1 MFVAGGSG
9 VLGTRLVPLLVA
21 DGHEVAAMTR
31 SPEKADALLRL
42 GATPVVCDVFE
53 ADELREAVTSFR
65 PDAVMHQV
73 TDLPDDEADLA
84 QRRAG
89 NARIRREGTTNLVAA
104 AGAAGALR
112 FLAQSVAWD
121 AGGDSGAAVR
131 ELERATLGV
140 GGVVLRYGRFYGPG
154 TYHPEPPPPPRIHIH
169 EAARRTVG
177 ALDAPTGILELVE
190 GEDPSSA

>member
-1 MFVAGGSG
+1 MRVFVAGGSG

-104 AGAAGALR
+104 AGAAGA
-112 FLAQSVAWD
+112 SVVFPTT
-121 AGGDSGAAVR
+121 STTILV
-131 ELERATLGV
+131 
-140 GGVVLRYGRFYGPG
+140 
-154 TYHPEPPPPPRIHIH
+154 PPRSPGSSELRK
-169 EAARRTVG
+169 EA
-177 ALDAPTGILELVE
+177 
-190 GEDPSSA
+190 